1 MIQPTIV
8 EEKLQDNT
16 VLVRYPNPKAE
27 KSQTS
32 RSFWKVKERSFPAE
46 NPQSLSLSKGEMVE
60 ILINPADSIK
70 AAFMVF
76 ILPLIG
82 FLLAYG
88 IFSLI
93 SGNEVLLFLAGV
105 TGLAGG
111 MGVNVLVRKI
121 KGPGKLPVIHRK
133 MSLEDMKE
141 FMNCHD
147 ACKSCKGCG

>member
-32 RSFWKVKERSFPAE
+32 RSFWKVKERCFPVE
-46 NPQSLSLSKGEMVE
+46 NPQSFSLSKGEMVE
-60 ILINPADSIK
+60 ILVNPADSIK

-76 ILPLIG
+76 ILPLLG
-82 FLLAYG
+82 FLLFYG
-88 IFSLI
+88 IMSVFI
-93 SGNEVLLFLAGV
+93 VNEGLLFLAGV
-105 TGLAGG
+105 AGLALG
-111 MGVNVLVRKI
+111 MGVNVLIRKI
-121 KGPGKLPVIHRK
+121 KGPGKLPVIHSK

-141 FMNCHD
+141 FMECHD
-147 ACKSCKGCG
+147 ACKACKGCG

>member
-8 EEKLQDNT
+8 EEILENKT

-32 RSFWKVKERSFPAE
+32 RSFWKVKERCFPAE
-46 NPQSLSLSKGEMVE
+46 NPQSFSLSKGEMVE

-76 ILPLIG
+76 ILPLLG
-82 FLLAYG
+82 FLLFYG
-88 IFSLI
+88 IASLVI
-93 SGNEVLLFLAGV
+93 TAEPLLFLAGSA
-105 TGLAGG
+105 GLACG
-111 MGVNVLVRKI
+111 MGVNILMRKL
-121 KGPGKLPVIHRK
+121 KGPGKMPVVHRK

-147 ACKSCKGCG
+147 ACKACKGCG